1 MTSKNAVPESAH
13 GNCVRVRSV
22 RKVGQ
27 ADVYN
32 MEVDEAHNFAIQGGL
47 IVHNCLESLRYGL
60 MSRPSPKTIR
70 PVPQMVGN
78 LYIDP
83 FNQRRTQPRS
93 TNFYDLK

>member
-1 MTSKNAVPESAH
+1 MPKQDAVPESARES
-13 GNCVRVRSV
+13 CARVRSV
-22 RKVGQ
+22 RKVGR

-47 IVHNCLESLRYGL
+47 IVHNCEALRYGL

-83 FNQRRTQPRS
+83 FNQRRTQPRT
-93 TNFYDLK
+93 TNYYDLK